1 MKMYL
6 TNQTLLNFAILIGNF
21 KGRGKSGRALAKFN
35 KTLTERSQEYADY
48 EMEIVEKY
56 AERDENG
63 ETTTK
68 WQEGKE
74 VTGNQELE
82 ELRNDEILIDL
93 TEFET
98 YLQPLIEGL
107 YDNDDKLE
115 MEQLIVFDELLEKLE
130 NL

>member
-6 TNQTLLNFAILIGNF
+6 TNQTLLNFTILIANF

-35 KTLTERSQEYADY
+35 KKLTERSQEYADY

-63 ETTTK
+63 EATTK

-74 VTGNQELE
+74 VIGNQELE

-115 MEQLIVFDELLEKLE
+115 MDQLIVFDELLEKLE